1 MKRLLPFSFVLVMAL
16 CLFNIPANAT
26 DSNSEISDIQASVE
40 SFLRNYT
47 EETMLYEDNDLT
59 SHTVADAVIPMT
71 AAVEAQSFQLS
82 TGPATLVEMQDNISF
97 VERKAEYYKGF
108 RQLGNIY
115 RTGLNLAYTF
125 ESVEVNGDTAT
136 ATVSE
141 LATFTYTDCTEQS
154 IMETIYTVDLVN
166 ISGEWLVADITDND
180 WFDAEYKGLGYFD
193 VASALADIEAEMNS
207 EEACSVTEPQ
217 EDAMSTM
224 TTANYRRTYSGE
236 NAAAYAY
243 TYTRQATTE
252 SRDQFY
258 NQDFRSFANDG
269 GDCMNFASQSMW
281 SGFYGSQ
288 QSRAVIDSHIL
299 PMDSDGTY
307 KWYGTSKDSTD
318 KTASWTSCENF
329 RNYLTGNTDGTGT
342 SGSNAADDIG
352 MKATI
357 IDVPSNA
364 AISGTT
370 KDKLI
375 GAIAHV
381 KGSGGPYAHAII
393 LTDATAL
400 TRDKIWYC
408 AHTTDSKY
416 IKLGDSYGGAIKVFI
431 PQYIRCSTPQTNII
445 KTNMLR
451 PISIGTTKS
460 VSFSTDKIQNKMTI
474 IITSPS
480 GTSSQQ
486 SSTSSSTCSISY
498 KFNTAGLY
506 KVDCYAK
513 TTSTS
518 TAAQTTF
525 YILAYSLS

>member
-1 MKRLLPFSFVLVMAL
+1 
-16 CLFNIPANAT
+16 
-26 DSNSEISDIQASVE
+26 
-40 SFLRNYT
+40 
-47 EETMLYEDNDLT
+47 
-59 SHTVADAVIPMT
+59 
-71 AAVEAQSFQLS
+71 
-82 TGPATLVEMQDNISF
+82 
-97 VERKAEYYKGF
+97 
-108 RQLGNIY
+108 
-115 RTGLNLAYTF
+115 
-125 ESVEVNGDTAT
+125 
-136 ATVSE
+136 
-141 LATFTYTDCTEQS
+141 
-154 IMETIYTVDLVN
+154 
-166 ISGEWLVADITDND
+166 
-180 WFDAEYKGLGYFD
+180 
-193 VASALADIEAEMNS
+193 
-207 EEACSVTEPQ
+207 
-217 EDAMSTM
+217 MSTM
-224 TTANYRRTYSGE
+224 TTANYRCTYSGE

-243 TYTRQATTE
+243 TYTRQDTTE

-352 MKATI
+352 MKAI
-357 IDVPSNA
+357 IIKVPSGA

-381 KGSGGPYAHAII
+381 KGRGGPYAHAII

-480 GTSSQQ
+480 GTYSQQ

-513 TTSTS
+513 PTSTS